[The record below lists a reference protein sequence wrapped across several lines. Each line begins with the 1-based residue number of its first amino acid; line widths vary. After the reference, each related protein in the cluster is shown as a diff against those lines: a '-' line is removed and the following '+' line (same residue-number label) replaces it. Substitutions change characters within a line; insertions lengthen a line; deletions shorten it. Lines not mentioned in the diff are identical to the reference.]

1 MSLLSSPLTC
11 PQVVAL
17 LLLFLETEALMA
29 GAGCIWSRLR
39 VGHTGGFI
47 GHTRESP
54 GLKGTVHLGVLFS
67 FLLVVRL

>member
-1 MSLLSSPLTC
+1 MSLLSSPSTC

-17 LLLFLETEALMA
+17 LLFFLETEALMA

-54 GLKGTVHLGVLFS
+54 GLKGTVHLGVLLT